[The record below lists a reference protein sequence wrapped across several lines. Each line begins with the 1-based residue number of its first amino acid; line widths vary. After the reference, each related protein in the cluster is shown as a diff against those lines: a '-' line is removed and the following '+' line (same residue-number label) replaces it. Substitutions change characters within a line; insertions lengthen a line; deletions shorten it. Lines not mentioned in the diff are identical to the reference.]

1 MLSVWL
7 PEAANR
13 PEAAGRG
20 KLTPS
25 IRNVLNQLIWLG
37 SQGKETPGMDHR
49 RLAII
54 VILGLALAL
63 LIPMAISAAPSAQP
77 AIPHALTA
85 PYTACTTCHQV
96 GGAGAGAPGGTGLQA
111 THQGR
116 ADATCMACHQ
126 VAPVAAQT
134 PTAAPAAPTATRPAA
149 TATAAPAAAAATPT
163 AAAAAA
169 TPTRAATPAAA
180 ATATPTALPKT
191 GGLPLL
197 PFVVGGGLLVLA
209 GLGFRR
215 FAR

>member
-63 LIPMAISAAPSAQP
+63 LIPMALSAAPSAQP
-77 AIPHALTA
+77 DIPHPTAA
-85 PYTACTTCHQV
+85 PYTTCTTCHTV
-96 GGAGAGAPGGTGLQA
+96 GGAGVGVKGGTGLA
-111 THQGR
+111 ASHQGR
-116 ADATCMACHQ
+116 VDATCLACHK
-126 VAPVAAQT
+126 VAAV
-134 PTAAPAAPTATRPAA
+134 AAPAPAA
-149 TATAAPAAAAATPT
+149 TATAAPAPAATPTVAAAAPT

-209 GLGFRR
+209 GLGIRR
-215 FAR
+215 FTR